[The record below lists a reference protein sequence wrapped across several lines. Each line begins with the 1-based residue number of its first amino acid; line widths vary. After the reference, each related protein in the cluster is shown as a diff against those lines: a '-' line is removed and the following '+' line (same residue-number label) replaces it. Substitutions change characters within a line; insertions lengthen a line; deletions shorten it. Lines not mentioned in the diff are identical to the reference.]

1 MNDDINNSTP
11 KKRRPGQR
19 MTSTQRKAAQ
29 AAFLAT
35 FEQSANVT
43 QACRAAGIDRSMAYQ
58 WLEHDEQ
65 FSILYHQA
73 EQIANDAIRAEIFRR
88 GHDGVEEP
96 VLNQGQLVYEYE
108 PVLDEN
114 GEQRKDEKGKP
125 MWKRGRMFTVR
136 KYSDTLLI
144 FLAKARM
151 PEFRDKSSVDV
162 NTNAR
167 SVEIYRVRI
176 PDNGRDA

>member
-1 MNDDINNSTP
+1 
-11 KKRRPGQR
+11 
-19 MTSTQRKAAQ
+19 MTATQRKATQ

-43 QACRAAGIDRSMAYQ
+43 QACKAAGIDRSMVYL
-58 WLEHDEQ
+58 WLEHDAE
-65 FSILYHQA
+65 FSMLYHQA

-88 GHDGVEEP
+88 GHDGWDEDVYSFGKF
-96 VLNQGQLVYEYE
+96 QG
-108 PVLDEN
+108 
-114 GEQRKDEKGKP
+114 
-125 MWKRGRMFTVR
+125 TVR

-151 PEFRDKSSVDV
+151 PEFRDKSQLDV

-167 SVEIYRVRI
+167 TVEIYKIRI
-176 PDNGRDA
+176 PENGRDG

>member
-1 MNDDINNSTP
+1 MNDELGSLAP
-11 KKRRPGQR
+11 KKRRSGQR
-19 MTSTQRKAAQ
+19 MTPSQRKATQ
-29 AAFLAT
+29 ATFLAT
-35 FEQSANVT
+35 FEHSANVT
-43 QACRAAGIDRSMAYQ
+43 QACRAANISREMIYQ

-88 GHDGVEEP
+88 GHDGYDEP
-96 VLNQGQLVYEYE
+96 QFSA
-108 PVLDEN
+108 
-114 GEQRKDEKGKP
+114 GKH
-125 MWKRGRMFTVR
+125 MGNVR

-151 PEFRDKSSVDV
+151 PEFRDKSQLDV

-167 SVEIYRVRI
+167 TVEIYKIRI
-176 PDNGRDA
+176 PENGRDG

>member
-1 MNDDINNSTP
+1 MSDDFNNSTP

-19 MTSTQRKAAQ
+19 MTTTQRKATQ

-88 GHDGVEEP
+88 GHDGY
-96 VLNQGQLVYEYE
+96 YEQ
-108 PVLDEN
+108 VIV
-114 GEQRKDEKGKP
+114 GGKVQ
-125 MWKRGRMFTVR
+125 TLH

-151 PEFRDKSSVDV
+151 PEFREKQSLDV

-167 SVEIYRVRI
+167 TVEIYKIRI
-176 PDNGRDA
+176 PDNGRG